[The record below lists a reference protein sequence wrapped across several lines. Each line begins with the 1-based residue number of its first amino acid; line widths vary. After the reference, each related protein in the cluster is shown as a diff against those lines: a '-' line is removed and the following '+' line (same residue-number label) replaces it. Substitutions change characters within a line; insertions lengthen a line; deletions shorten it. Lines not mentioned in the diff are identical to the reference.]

1 MQGYDKELKEIDATI
16 RDLNRKRQDIMLRV
30 YCCTESVYTDQTGR
44 FPVTSSRSYK
54 YIMDLCEI
62 DSNQIL
68 VAPLKNCKEHTII
81 ATHKTLIERLKAMGI
96 NPKIQYL
103 DNKASA
109 A

>member
-1 MQGYDKELKEIDATI
+1 
-16 RDLNRKRQDIMLRV
+16 
-30 YCCTESVYTDQTGR
+30 
-44 FPVTSSRSYK
+44 
-54 YIMDLCEI
+54 MDLCEI

-109 A
+109 T